1 MNPTDIRNR
10 LAAKFGERIG
20 ELAPAQKDAFLV
32 IQPADLVDL
41 CRYLKDDPETA
52 FDCLMNLSAIDWP
65 KKNQIEVVYH
75 LWSYVKRHAFVLKIG
90 LDREKPEVA
99 SLEPVWKA
107 ADWLEREQYDLLGVV
122 FTGHPD
128 LRRIMLPDDWI
139 GHPLRK
145 DYKEQ
150 TQWHNISTTRES
162 PLDGY
167 MRIDDF
173 KKKAAEA
180 AAAAGGAGS
189 AGDGRSPQ
197 GAALAG
203 GAGSAGDGRS
213 PQGGALAAAPKK
225 EVLQ

>member
-1 MNPTDIRNR
+1 MTPTDIRNR
-10 LAAKFGERIG
+10 LAAKLGAKIG
-20 ELAPAQKDAFLV
+20 ELSPAKMDPFLV
-32 IQPADLVDL
+32 VQPADLVEI
-41 CRYLKDDPETA
+41 CRALKDDEDLC

-75 LWSYVKRHAFVLKIG
+75 LWSYARRHAFILK
-90 LDREKPEVA
+90 LSLPRENPEIQ
-99 SLEPVWKA
+99 SIESVWKS

-122 FTGHPD
+122 FKGHPD
-128 LRRIMLPDDWI
+128 LRRIMLPDDWV

-150 TQWHNISTTRES
+150 GSWHNITTTRES

-167 MRIDDF
+167 IRIDDF

-180 AAAAGGAGS
+180 AAAT
-189 AGDGRSPQ
+189 
-197 GAALAG
+197 
-203 GAGSAGDGRS
+203 
-213 PQGGALAAAPKK
+213 KK